1 MSFTVKLISIDDLI
15 EYEDNPRNN
24 DEAVAK
30 VADSIKEFGFKVPIV
45 VDEDMIILA
54 GHTRLKAAR
63 LLGLKK
69 VPVHQASDLTEEQRN
84 AFRIMD
90 NKSGEAADWDN
101 ELLSKEFQKLAET
114 DFDMLM
120 TGFDDKEIAKLTS
133 DILEFKPSDDVK
145 FEEGFAKLDDI
156 QPSNVKMVNL
166 FLNQDNEPIFQEMIG
181 VLKETWGL
189 ENLTDAVY
197 EAVKKCYEN
206 PET

>member
-69 VPVHQASDLTEEQRN
+69 VPVHQANDLTEEQRN